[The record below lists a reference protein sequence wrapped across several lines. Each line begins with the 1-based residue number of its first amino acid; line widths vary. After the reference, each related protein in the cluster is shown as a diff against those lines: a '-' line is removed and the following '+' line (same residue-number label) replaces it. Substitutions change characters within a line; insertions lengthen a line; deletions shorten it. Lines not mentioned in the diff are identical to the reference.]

1 MTPGNKITNLYAS
14 YTEPIVMVFD
24 LLAFVAGVVYGYV
37 NPGKEEKGKLLR
49 KGLRTG
55 VGVGIVFAILNLFVR
70 GSPGFGATFIG
81 SVIWIGF
88 LTSIFI
94 LGTMIGDWLEH
105 KIKK

>member
-1 MTPGNKITNLYAS
+1 
-14 YTEPIVMVFD
+14 MVFD
-24 LLAFVAGVVYGYV
+24 LLAFVAGTVYGYV

-55 VGVGIVFAILNLFVR
+55 VGVGIVFGVLNLFLGGPV
-70 GSPGFGATFIG
+70 GFGTTLIG

-88 LTSIFI
+88 LTLIFI
-94 LGTMIGDWLEH
+94 LGTIIGDWLEH